1 MPGGSASPGDRRR
14 RGERR
19 SAMTG
24 NGVVG
29 VAHEKSYNA
38 GMTNDSIPNPT
49 IGGTPRAVKRPA
61 HGPTPAG
68 WPNSAVPAPRPIG
81 AHQAEE
87 QPGGSNPVR
96 NGAWELEGVQR
107 DF

>member
-1 MPGGSASPGDRRR
+1 
-14 RGERR
+14 
-19 SAMTG
+19 MTG

-61 HGPTPAG
+61 HVKAPAG
-68 WPNSAVPAPRPIG
+68 WTNSAVPAPRPIMEDKAG
-81 AHQAEE
+81 D
-87 QPGGSNPVR
+87 QPGGRNPVR
-96 NGAWELEGVQR
+96 YGDWELKGVAV